1 MSAPDKIWL
10 QWYGDSSPDQGEPTN
25 SHGDVTWC
33 ADNIF
38 EHDVEY
44 VMKKSIE
51 WQPIETAPRDGRW
64 IWGWRGRGNGRS
76 MLVKFDAAFGEMM
89 DQFGYRIYGLT
100 FWMPLPESP
109 YGGIEK

>member
-44 VMKKSIE
+44 VMKKSE
-51 WQPIETAPRDGRW
+51 WQPIETAPKDAIIDLWHKEYGR
-64 IWGWRGRGNGRS
+64 
-76 MLVKFDAAFGEMM
+76 MTDAWWAAESWSSTGTGDEDFSH
-89 DQFGYRIYGLT
+89 
-100 FWMPLPESP
+100 WMPIPAAP
-109 YGGIEK
+109 